1 MSASEKVSE
10 LMGQYRA
17 GYSLPGPLYYDADV
31 HEMEMK
37 AIFGTQW
44 LFACNGCEVK
54 EPGDYLTLT
63 IGRNSIV
70 VLRDDAG
77 EVKAYHNTCRHRGS
91 RICQEH
97 KGTVGRL
104 VCPYHQ
110 WTYDLDGKLLAAGQ
124 MPEDFDPSAW
134 SLKTVHVVDI
144 AGLIYICLA
153 ENPPDIEHFRQTVT
167 PYIAPHQPARTKVV
181 FESVLIEKANWKLVI
196 ENNRECYHCA
206 GNHPELLVSLV
217 EAALPGDTRT
227 HWFTELMERKAQ
239 EWDAL
244 GLPHRPAAGGIEF
257 RCIRL
262 PFNEGV
268 TSMTMDGKPACKK
281 MLGDLTERDLGS
293 VRMFHVPNNWNH
305 FLSDHIIHFRVL
317 PRGPMETEVRT
328 TWLVHEDAIEGW
340 DYDVQRLAEVWQIT
354 NQQDQVLAEQNF
366 LGVQSDAYEPGP
378 YSPTGEF
385 MILDFNRWYTSTMA
399 GHLPPG
405 AARFRVAAE

>member
-1 MSASEKVSE
+1 MSADAKILD
-10 LMGQYRA
+10 LMAQYRT
-17 GYSLPGPLYYDADV
+17 GYSLPGPLYYDADIF
-31 HEMEMK
+31 ELEMK

-44 LFACNGCEVK
+44 IFACNSCEVK
-54 EPGDYLTLT
+54 EPGDYLTLNV
-63 IGRNSIV
+63 GRNSIV
-70 VLRDDAG
+70 VVRDDDDT
-77 EVKAYHNTCRHRGS
+77 VKAYYNTCRHRGS

-124 MPEDFDPSAW
+124 MPSDFDPKAW
-134 SLKTVHVVDI
+134 SLKPVHVADVS
-144 AGLIYICLA
+144 GLIYICLA
-153 ENPPDIEHFRQTVT
+153 EVPPDIDTFRGTVT
-167 PYIAPHQPARTKVV
+167 PYIAPHQPARTKVA
-181 FESVLIEKANWKLVI
+181 FEQVIIEKANWKLVI

-206 GNHPELLVSLV
+206 GSHPELLVSLI
-217 EAALPGDTRT
+217 EAALPGDSRT
-227 HWFTELMERKAQ
+227 TWFGALMERKAR

-244 GLPHRPAAGGIEF
+244 GLPHAPANGGIEF

-268 TSMTMDGKPACKK
+268 VSMTMDGKLACKK
-281 MLGDLTERDLGS
+281 LVGDLTEPDLGS

-328 TWLVHEDAIEGW
+328 TWLVHEDAILGW
-340 DYDVQRLAEVWQIT
+340 DYDPARLAEVWQIT
-354 NQQDQVLAEQNF
+354 NAQDQVLAEQNF
-366 LGVQSDAYEPGP
+366 LGIQSDAYEPGP
-378 YSPTGEF
+378 YSPSAEF
-385 MILDFNRWYTSTMA
+385 MILDFNRWYMQTMD

-405 AARFRVAAE
+405 VARYRVAAE